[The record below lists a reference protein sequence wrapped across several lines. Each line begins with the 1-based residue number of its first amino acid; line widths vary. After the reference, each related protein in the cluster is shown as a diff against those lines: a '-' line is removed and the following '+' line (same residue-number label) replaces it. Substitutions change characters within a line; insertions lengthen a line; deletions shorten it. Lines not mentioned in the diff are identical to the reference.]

1 MALQWSQAMQNLYFR
16 HVVLPIME
24 DKRTDW
30 DANVSLGCPF
40 DVIRDKVIKKGLA
53 DFTVAY
59 DDPKYCSLSAD
70 DKVLLYCFINMKVHF
85 FEALETFR
93 YFRPAL
99 KTMFE
104 LPGTNMMVDLGCGPG
119 TAALALGDSTKTLKL
134 AYVGVDHARP
144 MLRKAKELLEA
155 AKGYGL
161 LADSSVFAFL
171 AACSRVSEIAGKLPK
186 RTNVLINATYL
197 FASHSLDVDEV
208 CDVVLAFKNSAKVG
222 RLLFTYTNTEGDL
235 AGKKFQAFKKKLNGE
250 FTSQGE
256 TTATIEFHKKR
267 GSPATSTAKYV
278 RQLILVYRPASS

>member
-1 MALQWSQAMQNLYFR
+1 MALQWSQAMQDLHLK

-30 DANVSLGCPF
+30 DVKLGYPF
-40 DVIRDKVIKKGLA
+40 DVIRDRVIKKGLA
-53 DFTVAY
+53 DFGIGF
-59 DDPKYCSLSAD
+59 DDPKYGSLSAD

-93 YFRPAL
+93 YFRPVL
-99 KTMFE
+99 KAMFE

-119 TAALALGDSTKTLKL
+119 TAALALGDSTKPLKL

-144 MLRKAKELLEA
+144 MLRKAKQFLEA

-161 LADSSVFAFL
+161 LADSSAFAFL
-171 AACSRVSEIAGKLPK
+171 SSCSKVSEIAGKLSK

-197 FASHSLDVDEV
+197 FASHSLVVDEV

-222 RLLFTYTNTEGDL
+222 RLLFTYANTEGDL
-235 AGKKFQAFKKKLNGE
+235 AGKKFQAFKQQLNGE

-267 GSPATSTAKYV
+267 GSPTTSTAKYV
-278 RQLILVYRPASS
+278 RELLVFKK